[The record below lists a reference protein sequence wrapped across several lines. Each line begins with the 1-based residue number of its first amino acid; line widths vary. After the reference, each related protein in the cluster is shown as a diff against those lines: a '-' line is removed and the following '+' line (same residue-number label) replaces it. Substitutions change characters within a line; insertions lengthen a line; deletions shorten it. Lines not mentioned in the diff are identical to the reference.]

1 MTEPLN
7 LKKTDSLRDLLLSQD
22 PDFDKAMAAGKVQLM
37 RLKNIAISID
47 GQMHKDKNLFDLFL
61 DHQDDGLFD
70 DYVREHTPVNAKLL
84 MQAEYVIVFVADGK
98 YSRFAG
104 VYQILGEDKRIKVL
118 PEDNKSFEEHV
129 FVKVAMLGVFKPLGG
144 RVLVDWGGL
153 AAQRWLQWFKNDKKV
168 LRVDEGIIRM
178 MIPFKSYNDVFLS
191 FKELKNLIET
201 DNLEWRDKLK
211 AVNGIYGIADKS
223 NGKLYVGSAY
233 GYEGI
238 WGRWKVYAET
248 NGHGNNDMLVELVR
262 NNKDYA
268 WDNFQWF
275 ILETFPLD
283 VTDDYA
289 IHRESLYKLKLCTR
303 LFGYNKN

>member
-1 MTEPLN
+1 MIGSLN
-7 LKKTDSLRDLLLSQD
+7 NQKTDSLRELLQGQD

-70 DYVREHTPVNAKLL
+70 DYVREHTVVNAKLL
-84 MQAEYVIVFVADGK
+84 LQADYVIAFVADGK
-98 YSRFAG
+98 WSRFAG
-104 VYQILGEDKRIKVL
+104 VYKVLGEDKRIQV
-118 PEDNKSFEEHV
+118 PAEDNKSFEEHV

-153 AAQRWLQWFKNDKKV
+153 AAQRWLQWFKDDKKV
-168 LRVDEGIIRM
+168 LRVDEGIIRL
-178 MIPFKSYNDVFLS
+178 MIPFNSYNDVLLS

-201 DNLEWRDKLK
+201 DNVEWRNKLK
-211 AVNGIYGIADKS
+211 AVNGIYGISDKS

-238 WGRWKVYAET
+238 WGRWKVYVET
-248 NGHGNNDMLVELVR
+248 NGHGNNDMLVELL
-262 NNKDYA
+262 NKNKDYA

-289 IHRESLYKLKLCTR
+289 IHRENLYKLKLCTR

>member
-1 MTEPLN
+1 MTGKELN
-7 LKKTDSLRDLLLSQD
+7 TTSLIELLSD
-22 PDFDKAMAAGKVQLM
+22 EDVRFDQAMVAGKVQLM
-37 RLKNIAISID
+37 RLKNMAITID
-47 GQMHKDKNLFDLFL
+47 GQTHKDKNLFDLFL
-61 DHQDDGLFD
+61 DHQNDGLFE

-84 MQAEYVIVFVADGK
+84 MQADYVIVFVADGK
-98 YSRFAG
+98 FSRFAG
-104 VYQILGEDKRIKVL
+104 VYQVFGEDKSAKVQS
-118 PEDNKSFEEHV
+118 DGKKGDTV
-129 FVKVAMLGVFKPLGG
+129 FVKVERLKAFEPLGG

-153 AAQRWLQWFKNDKKV
+153 AAQRWLQWFRGDKKV
-168 LRVDEGIIRM
+168 LRIDEGIIRM
-178 MIPFKSYNDVFLS
+178 MIPFTSYNDVLLS

-201 DNLEWRDKLK
+201 DNVEWRDKLK
-211 AVNGIYGIADKS
+211 AVNGIYGIADQS

-233 GYEGI
+233 GDEGI

-248 NGHGNNDMLVELVR
+248 NGHGNNDMLVELLR

-289 IHRESLYKLKLCTR
+289 IHRENLYKLKLCTR
-303 LFGYNKN
+303 MFGYNKN